1 MNTPDLSSFD
11 PITLTVFA
19 ALGLLSFVAATVA
32 IFKWIQ
38 FLRMGVG
45 RQREAEKI
53 VAAWLEGRV
62 DEAMRGAAGR
72 RSVLLRVLQAVFSG
86 LHDRPEDQSHAEE
99 LGRQTA
105 MIELTA
111 LGERMR
117 VLEAVVQAAPM
128 LGLLGTVI
136 GMINAFSALSMAQG
150 AVDPALLAGGIW
162 VALSTTAVGLAIAL
176 VTYFITLWLES
187 RIDSERAAMEALI
200 SIAIHGKVDPLAG
213 RV

>member
-1 MNTPDLSSFD
+1 MPDISSFD
-11 PITLTVFA
+11 SVTLAVFG
-19 ALGLLSFVAATVA
+19 ALGILSFLAVMVT
-32 IFKWIQ
+32 IFKFIQ
-38 FLRMGVG
+38 FIRLGVG
-45 RQREAEKI
+45 RTREAEAVVK
-53 VAAWLEGRV
+53 AWLDGRA
-62 DEAMRGAAGR
+62 DEAMRGAAAR

-86 LHDRPEDQSHAEE
+86 LHDRPEDQAHAEE

-105 MIELTA
+105 MIELTT

-117 VLEAVVQAAPM
+117 ILEAVVQAAPM
-128 LGLLGTVI
+128 LGLLGTVV

-176 VTYFITLWLES
+176 VTYFITIWLES

>member
-1 MNTPDLSSFD
+1 MPDISSFD
-11 PITLTVFA
+11 SVTLAVFG
-19 ALGLLSFVAATVA
+19 ALGILSFLAVMVT
-32 IFKWIQ
+32 IFKFIQ
-38 FLRMGVG
+38 FIRLGVG
-45 RQREAEKI
+45 RTREAEAVVK
-53 VAAWLEGRV
+53 AWLDGRV
-62 DEAMRGAAGR
+62 DEAMRGAAAR

-86 LHDRPEDQSHAEE
+86 LHDRPEDQAHAEE

-105 MIELTA
+105 MIELTS

-117 VLEAVVQAAPM
+117 ILEAVVQAAPM
-128 LGLLGTVI
+128 LGLLGTVV

-176 VTYFITLWLES
+176 VTYFITIWLES